1 MAEFPQ
7 SAASRA
13 ALQDAARDY
22 LNHRIASGK
31 ASERAKEFGVT
42 ERTVNRWRA
51 SLAGKGSQ
59 KRNPLSKSSTF
70 SKWGKVTVKLTATYR
85 PGDDDSYKRDNKPMT
100 ADVPA
105 GFFSQALSDADEA
118 WQTFLD
124 ANVYPLGTVE
134 NVQSIRFQ

>member
-13 ALQDAARDY
+13 ALQDAAQDY

-51 SLAGKGSQ
+51 SLSGKGSQ

-70 SKWGKVTVKLTATYR
+70 SKRGKVTVTVKAQYTPGGDPDYGRMRELT
-85 PGDDDSYKRDNKPMT
+85 S
-100 ADVPA
+100 DVPA
-105 GFFSQALSDADEA
+105 DFFSQALSDPDEA

-124 ANVYPLGTVE
+124 ANVYPEGIISDVK
-134 NVQSIRFQ
+134 SISFK